1 MKHTDVETLFAN
13 NINATNLS
21 PKQRKVLQASLT
33 LFAQKGYENTSTLDI
48 AHLAGVSE
56 GTVFKHFKT
65 KDGLLQ
71 AILKPFIH
79 DIFPRVADEF
89 LITLH
94 QSPFDDFDSF
104 LRYAVRDRMIYAMD
118 NRPEMK
124 IFIQQMVKDPSIM
137 TSLTK
142 RLGNLLQGGVDT
154 LFRDYK
160 KKGQLVDWDS
170 MRIIRMVS
178 GVIVG
183 YLIPNIIMS
192 DTPLDVDKTT
202 DEGKHTITGR
212 IETQNGLPHI

>member
-13 NINATNLS
+13 NIKTTSLS

-104 LRYAVRDRMIYAMD
+104 LRYAVHDRMVYAMD

-142 RLGNLLQGGVDT
+142 RLGKLLQGGVDT

-202 DEGKHTITGR
+202 DEVC
-212 IETQNGLPHI
+212 EFLMDGLRPRN

>member
-13 NINATNLS
+13 NIKTTSLS

-104 LRYAVRDRMIYAMD
+104 LRYAVHDRMVYAMD

-142 RLGNLLQGGVDT
+142 RLGKLLQGGVDT

-160 KKGQLVDWDS
+160 EKGQLVDWDS

-202 DEGKHTITGR
+202 DEVC
-212 IETQNGLPHI
+212 EFLMDGLRPRN